1 MSLRRKDAMRS
12 KRNRQAFAFSEKE
25 HEKIN
30 ILIDKTHDQDPP
42 AEPSHVSMD
51 KIEDMRKMV
60 SEVTGI
66 MKDNIEKVVEREE
79 KLNILEVRT
88 EELQASS
95 QSFKITSTQVVHKYR
110 SRHRKLICV
119 LVVIIVIILLL
130 VGGAIFLY
138 VIISGVFS
146 QSTQAPPTTPP
157 PSSKL
162 LSQIKNAS
170 TS

>member
-1 MSLRRKDAMRS
+1 MKQRS

-60 SEVTGI
+60 SEVTEI

-88 EELQASS
+88 EELQASVS
-95 QSFKITSTQVVHKYR
+95 INYNETNGFMHTVYNIAYIHIS
-110 SRHRKLICV
+110 V
-119 LVVIIVIILLL
+119 LGKAKEIDS
-130 VGGAIFLY
+130 IFGQDCL
-138 VIISGVFS
+138 
-146 QSTQAPPTTPP
+146 
-157 PSSKL
+157 
-162 LSQIKNAS
+162 
-170 TS
+170 

>member
-1 MSLRRKDAMRS
+1 MKQRC

-42 AEPSHVSMD
+42 AEPSHVSTD

-88 EELQASS
+88 EELQASVS
-95 QSFKITSTQVVHKYR
+95 IKYNETNGFMHKFATSHTY
-110 SRHRKLICV
+110 
-119 LVVIIVIILLL
+119 
-130 VGGAIFLY
+130 IFLFW
-138 VIISGVFS
+138 VK
-146 QSTQAPPTTPP
+146 QR
-157 PSSKL
+157 K
-162 LSQIKNAS
+162 
-170 TS
+170 

>member
-1 MSLRRKDAMRS
+1 MLFFFLNIFMITLVFFFLKQRS

-79 KLNILEVRT
+79 KLSILEVRT
-88 EELQASS
+88 EELQASVS
-95 QSFKITSTQVVHKYR
+95 INYNETNGFMHKFATLHTYF
-110 SRHRKLICV
+110 C
-119 LVVIIVIILLL
+119 
-130 VGGAIFLY
+130 
-138 VIISGVFS
+138 SG
-146 QSTQAPPTTPP
+146 
-157 PSSKL
+157 
-162 LSQIKNAS
+162 
-170 TS
+170 